1 METLDRWIKNGFL
14 LALAAG
20 LMLCWS
26 TPQAAEL
33 RTCDQDFIVDV
44 VNASSQAAKQLF
56 AADVSTV
63 PARRSEDKVLGIWNS
78 ASDVATLV
86 YVSSV
91 STTDET
97 RYGWPVAGGQTRYFD
112 FGPNVKV
119 FTWMEDLASVTEIR
133 GLSCK

>member
-14 LALAAG
+14 LALATG

-26 TPQAAEL
+26 TPEAAEL
-33 RTCDQDFIVDV
+33 KTCQEDFIVDV

-63 PARRSEDKVLGIWNS
+63 PSRRGLDTVLGIWNS
-78 ASDVATLV
+78 AADVATLV
-86 YVSSV
+86 YISSV
-91 STTDET
+91 STVDET

-112 FGPNVKV
+112 FGPNVKA
-119 FTWMEDLASVTEIR
+119 FAWMEDSASVTEVR
-133 GLSCK
+133 GFSCK